1 MKRKIVGGL
10 VAGVLGLAV
19 TGAAAFAAFQ
29 PSDLAPA
36 QSVVTP
42 EGMATAVDKEGARDK
57 VKDVLDRLVANGT
70 ITQAQED
77 AILKAFKDAAGQH
90 KGEAKRVMVDLMKL
104 SSDYLG
110 IPLGQLK
117 QQLAS
122 GKSLGEIANATSGR
136 SRDGLL
142 SFLVQQA
149 TAQIDKALADGKITK
164 DQADRLKAHLTE
176 RLTKFVDHKFE
187 RKAPA
192 PAKTPKPSASPKA

>member
-122 GKSLGEIANATSGR
+122 GRSLGEIANATSGR